1 MCVSSISIDELLIA
15 DIAREHID
23 DEGGIWKWE
32 RVVGL
37 APEFFFDLKVTRL
50 ENYKI

>member
-23 DEGGIWKWE
+23 DECGIGKFGP
-32 RVVGL
+32 VVGL
-37 APEFFFDLKVTRL
+37 APEFFFDLKVARL